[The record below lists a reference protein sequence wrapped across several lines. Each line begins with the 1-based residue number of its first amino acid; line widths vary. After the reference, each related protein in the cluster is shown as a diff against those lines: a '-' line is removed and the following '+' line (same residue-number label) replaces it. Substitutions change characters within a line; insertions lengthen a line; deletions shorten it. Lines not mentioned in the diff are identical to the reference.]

1 MSTPAARTR
10 ESARRD
16 GATAGY
22 RASPRWRMPRR
33 VAGFLRGPSADPAW
47 ERPALLVL
55 LAFATLLYTWGL
67 DRNGWANSYYS
78 AAAMSGSQDWTAFLF
93 GSSDPGNA
101 ITVDKPPLSNWVM
114 SLSVRMFGLNPWS
127 VLLPQAVMGIT
138 CVYLLYRMVRKR
150 FDARTGLLAG
160 AFLAVIPVATVMFRY
175 NNPDA
180 LLTLLMIG
188 IAYCTLESIE
198 RGQLRWLLVAGLL
211 TGAALLT
218 KQLQVLLLLPSIAL
232 VYLLFARTSAFKRF
246 LHLLAALATAVVAGG
261 WWFVLVQF
269 TDPSQRPFIGGSRNN
284 SAIELTF
291 GYNGLDRLTG
301 DDAIRTTPAGMAGSA
316 DQLDAGFQRFL
327 QPHFSG
333 QSGWF
338 LPLAVAGL
346 CLGIWWVWRRQA
358 PPPARALLLLCC
370 VWFASAVTVVAFM
383 SGIVHSYYILTAV
396 PPMCALAAVAF
407 VHFLGGLHKS
417 RTRIFAA
424 VTLTVSMIFV
434 FITVSRSTADFPGLP
449 QAMQVIWSVVIAGIL
464 LRAPNP
470 VVARVTGGLLVATL
484 FLGPVLWS
492 LDTVLN
498 AHKGAGVVSGPSVL
512 GTRTDDRTRAAPDS
526 PPSILAVMY
535 GDLPSPLLLERLR
548 SHPPSTTWAAAVVG
562 SETAANYQLESGRAV
577 LPLGGF
583 DGTDPFPT
591 LEQFKVLVGQGRV
604 GSVVI
609 QNLPPLTLEGR
620 GESARIV
627 EWVRERFTAERIDSA
642 DYFQLAKK

>member
-22 RASPRWRMPRR
+22 RASPRRWVPQR
-33 VAGFLRGPSADPAW
+33 VAGFLRGPSADPVW
-47 ERPALLVL
+47 ERPALVVL
-55 LAFATLLYTWGL
+55 MALTTLLYTWGL

-101 ITVDKPPLSNWVM
+101 ITVDKPPLSIWVM
-114 SLSVRMFGLNPWS
+114 SLSVRLFGLNPWS
-127 VLLPQAVMGIT
+127 LLLPQAVMGIG

-150 FDARTGLLAG
+150 SDAGTGLLAG
-160 AFLAVIPVATVMFRY
+160 AFLAVVPVATVIFRY

-188 IAYCTLESIE
+188 IAYCTLESID
-198 RGQLRWLLVAGLL
+198 RGQLRWLLAAGLL

-232 VYLLFARTSAFKRF
+232 AYFLFAQTSVFKRF
-246 LHLLAALATAVVAGG
+246 LHLSASLAAAVVAGG
-261 WWFVLVQF
+261 WWFLLVQL
-269 TDPSQRPFIGGSRNN
+269 TNPSQRPFIGGSRSN

-301 DDAIRTTPAGMAGSA
+301 EDAVRTVAAGLSGSA

-327 QPHFSG
+327 QPQFSG

-346 CLGIWWVWRRQA
+346 CLGIWWVWRRRT
-358 PPPARALLLLCC
+358 PAATRALLLLCC
-370 VWFASAVTVVAFM
+370 VWFAGTVTVVAFM
-383 SGIVHSYYILTAV
+383 SGIVHPYYILTAV
-396 PPMCALAAVAF
+396 PPMCALAAVALA
-407 VHFLGGLHKS
+407 HFLGGLNKS
-417 RTRIFAA
+417 RRRFFAA
-424 VTLTVSMIFV
+424 IILTASMIFA
-434 FITVSRSTADFPGLP
+434 FITVSRSAADFPGLP
-449 QAMQVIWSVVIAGIL
+449 QTMLVIWGVAIAGVL

-470 VVARVTGGLLVATL
+470 KVAQVTGWILVSTL
-484 FLGPVLWS
+484 FFGPTLWS
-492 LDTVLN
+492 LNTVLN
-498 AHKGAGVVSGPSVL
+498 PHNGAGVVSGPSIF
-512 GTRTDDRTRAAPDS
+512 GMRTDDRTRESPDT
-526 PPSILAVMY
+526 PPSFLAVMY
-535 GDLPSPLLLERLR
+535 GDVPSSALLARLR
-548 SHPPSTTWAAAVVG
+548 NQPPSTTWAAAVVG

-591 LEQFKVLVGQGRV
+591 LEQFKALVAEGRV
-604 GSVVI
+604 GSIVI
-609 QNLPPLTLEGR
+609 QNLPLLTLEGR

-627 EWVRERFTAERIDSA
+627 EWVRAGFTPERIGEAQYFRLA
-642 DYFQLAKK
+642 D

>member
-10 ESARRD
+10 EPARRD
-16 GATAGY
+16 GAMTGY
-22 RASPRWRMPRR
+22 SASPRRWMPRR

-47 ERPALLVL
+47 ERPALLIL
-55 LAFATLLYTWGL
+55 LAFTTLLYTWGL

-101 ITVDKPPLSNWVM
+101 ITVDKPPLSIWVM
-114 SLSVRMFGLNPWS
+114 SLSVRMFGLNQWS
-127 VLLPQAVMGIT
+127 VLLPQAVMGIS

-150 FDARTGLLAG
+150 FDATTGLLAG

-188 IAYCTLESIE
+188 IAYCTLESID
-198 RGQLRWLLVAGLL
+198 RCQLRWLLVAGML

-218 KQLQVLLLLPSIAL
+218 KQLQVLLLLPSIAPA
-232 VYLLFARTSAFKRF
+232 YLLFAHASAFKRF
-246 LHLLAALATAVVAGG
+246 LHLLAALAAAVVAGG
-261 WWFVLVQF
+261 WWFLLVQL
-269 TDPSQRPFIGGSRNN
+269 TGPSQRPFIGGSRTN
-284 SAIELTF
+284 SVIELTL

-301 DDAIRTTPAGMAGSA
+301 EDAVRTVPAGLAGSA
-316 DQLDAGFQRFL
+316 DHLDSGFQRFL
-327 QPHFSG
+327 QPQFSG

-358 PPPARALLLLCC
+358 RPAARALLLLCS
-370 VWFASAVTVVAFM
+370 VWFAGAVTVVAFM
-383 SGIVHSYYILTAV
+383 SGIVHPYYILTAV
-396 PPMCALAAVAF
+396 PPMCVLAAVAL
-407 VHFLGGLHKS
+407 VHFLRGLHRP
-417 RTRIFAA
+417 RTRFFAVGSLIA
-424 VTLTVSMIFV
+424 SMV
-434 FITVSRSTADFPGLP
+434 FAFISASRSTADFPALP
-449 QAMQVIWSVVIAGIL
+449 QAMLVIWGVAIAGVL

-470 VVARVTGGLLVATL
+470 KVAQVTGWILVGTL
-484 FLGPVLWS
+484 FLGPILWS
-492 LDTVLN
+492 LNTVLN
-498 AHKGAGVVSGPSVL
+498 PHNGAGVVSGPSIF
-512 GTRTDDRTRAAPDS
+512 GMRTDDRTRASPDT
-526 PPSILAVMY
+526 PPSFLAVMY
-535 GDLPSPLLLERLR
+535 GDVPSPVVLERLR
-548 SHPPSTTWAAAVVG
+548 NQPPSTTWAAAVVG

-591 LEQFKVLVGQGRV
+591 LEQFKALVGQGRV
-604 GSVVI
+604 GSMVI

-627 EWVRERFTAERIDSA
+627 EWVRGGFTAERIGEAEYFRLA
-642 DYFQLAKK
+642 D

>member
-1 MSTPAARTR
+1 MSTTAARTSD
-10 ESARRD
+10 SARRD
-16 GATAGY
+16 GATAGR
-22 RASPRWRMPRR
+22 RAARRRWTPRR
-33 VAGFLRGPSADPAW
+33 VPGFLRGPSADPAW
-47 ERPALLVL
+47 ERPALVIL
-55 LAFATLLYTWGL
+55 LAFTTLLYTWGL
-67 DRNGWANSYYS
+67 DRNGWANSFYS

-101 ITVDKPPLSNWVM
+101 IAVDKPPLSIWVM

-127 VLLPQAVMGIT
+127 VLLPQAAMGVS

-150 FDARTGLLAG
+150 LDATTGLLAG

-188 IAYCTLESIE
+188 IAYCTLESLD
-198 RGQLRWLLVAGLL
+198 RGKLRWLLVAGLL

-232 VYLLFARTSAFKRF
+232 AYFVFAQTSALKKF
-246 LHLLAALATAVVAGG
+246 LHLLASLAAAAVAAG
-261 WWFVLVQF
+261 WWFLLVQL
-269 TDPSQRPFIGGSRNN
+269 TDPSQRPFIGGSRTN
-284 SAIELTF
+284 SVIELTL

-301 DDAIRTTPAGMAGSA
+301 EDATRTMGAGVAGSA
-316 DQLDAGFQRFL
+316 DQLDSGFQRFL
-327 QPHFSG
+327 QPQFSG

-358 PPPARALLLLCC
+358 PRAARALLLLCC
-370 VWFASAVTVVAFM
+370 VWFAGAMTVVAFM
-383 SGIVHSYYILTAV
+383 SGIVHPYYILTAV
-396 PPMCALAAVAF
+396 PPLCALAAVAL
-407 VHFLGGLHKS
+407 VYFLRRLRES
-417 RTRIFAA
+417 RTRLFAA
-424 VTLTVSMIFV
+424 IILTASMIFA

-449 QAMQVIWSVVIAGIL
+449 QAMLVIWGVAIAGVL

-470 VVARVTGGLLVATL
+470 IVARATGGILVATL
-484 FLGPVLWS
+484 FFGPLLWS
-492 LDTVLN
+492 LNTVLSP
-498 AHKGAGVVSGPSVL
+498 HIGAGVIGGPSIL
-512 GTRTDDRTRAAPDS
+512 GARTDDRTRPYADM
-526 PPSILAVMY
+526 PPSYQAVMF
-535 GDLPSPLLLERLR
+535 GDLPSPVVLERLR
-548 SHPPSTTWAAAVVG
+548 SQPSSTTWAAAVVG

-583 DGTDPFPT
+583 DGTDPFPS
-591 LEQFKVLVGQGRV
+591 LEQFKVLVEQGRV
-604 GSVVI
+604 GSIVI

-627 EWVRERFTAERIDSA
+627 EWVRAGFTAERIGEAQYFRLA
-642 DYFQLAKK
+642 D